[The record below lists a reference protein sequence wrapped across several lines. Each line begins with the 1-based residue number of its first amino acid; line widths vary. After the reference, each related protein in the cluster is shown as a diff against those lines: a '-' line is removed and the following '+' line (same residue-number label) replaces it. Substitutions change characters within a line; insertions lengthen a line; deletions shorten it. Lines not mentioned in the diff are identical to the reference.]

1 MRIISGKFKGTKLS
15 ITENKGTRPLRD
27 LAKESIFNVLQ
38 HSKKIQFKLKS
49 AKILDLYSGTGSFG
63 LECLSREA
71 DKVIFVENSVTAL
84 KVLSK
89 NIDKL
94 KIGEKALVIESSVN
108 KFFKQNKFL
117 INDINLVFMD
127 PPYREK
133 NISDL
138 INDIDSKNLLAE
150 DGIIVIHRNEKTS
163 EIYPKNF
170 KILDVKNYGISK
182 IIFGNLSI

>member
-1 MRIISGKFKGTKLS
+1 MTIKLS
-15 ITENKGTRPLRD
+15 
-27 LAKESIFNVLQ
+27 SIF
-38 HSKKIQFKLKS
+38 
-49 AKILDLYSGTGSFG
+49 
-63 LECLSREA
+63 
-71 DKVIFVENSVTAL
+71 
-84 KVLSK
+84 
-89 NIDKL
+89 L